1 MRKASSTSADA
12 AAAGV
17 RRAGE
22 DDPGGSGTRLSPPV
36 PRLGP
41 RALGLILVLAAA
53 ARLAL
58 ALQVGLG
65 AVQFGDAPAY
75 LYAAEALVQT
85 GRYPSTTDVG
95 FFRPPGYPAFLVLAT
110 LGHPQRLVL
119 AKLANVALGSVAVL
133 MLAALSARVF
143 RSRRI
148 ALATGVAAALAP
160 GLVLIASDVQSEP
173 LFLVLL
179 LAAAFLLLAA
189 VDRPSSTLALL
200 AGGALGLSALTR
212 PTSLALVPFLL
223 APLADRRYPFRVRSH
238 IAGAALLGVLFSV
251 GPWTLRNA
259 VVFHEIIPVSDAD
272 GRAFYEGNSV
282 WARRY
287 YALRSREEYAAWVT
301 AEDTD
306 IRKRLGEVEA
316 GGALSPRQRARA
328 FRDMALQDIRADPG
342 ASLRLLLRKG
352 WFWLRPYPT
361 TWFRSAGIV
370 WLTGLYYG
378 ILYVLAAVG
387 FRSAHRRGVRRFALG
402 ALAVSMASHALII
415 VVWRYRIPYW
425 DPILLLYGVPG
436 GARLL
441 SL

>member
-1 MRKASSTSADA
+1 M
-12 AAAGV
+12 
-17 RRAGE
+17 
-22 DDPGGSGTRLSPPV
+22 

-41 RALGLILVLAAA
+41 RALGAILILAAA

-75 LYAAEALVQT
+75 LYAAEQLART
-85 GRYPSTTDVG
+85 GRYPATTDVG

-110 LGHPQRLVL
+110 LGHPERLAP
-119 AKLANVALGSVAVL
+119 AKLANVALGSLAVL
-133 MLAALSARVF
+133 VLAALSARIF

-148 ALATGVAAALAP
+148 AIATGIGGALAP
-160 GLVLIASDVQSEP
+160 GLVLISSDIQSEP
-173 LFLVLL
+173 LFLLL
-179 LAAAFLLLAA
+179 LLSAAFLLLVS

-212 PTSLALVPFLL
+212 PTSLALIPFLL
-223 APLADRRYPFRVRSH
+223 APLADRRYPFRIRSH
-238 IAGAALLGVLFSV
+238 IAGAALLGALLSV

-259 VVFHEIIPVSDAD
+259 VVFREFIPVNDAD

-287 YALRSREEYAAWVT
+287 YALRSRAEYAAWLT
-301 AEDTD
+301 AEDLD
-306 IRKRLGEVEA
+306 IRKKLGEAEA
-316 GGALSPRQRARA
+316 GGVFSPRQRARA
-328 FRDMALQDIRADPG
+328 FRDMALQDVRADPAAALG
-342 ASLRLLLRKG
+342 LLLQKF

-361 TWFRSAGIV
+361 TWFRSAPVV

-378 ILYVLAAVG
+378 VLYALAAAG
-387 FRSAHRRGVRRFALG
+387 FLSARRRGVRLFALG
-402 ALAVSMASHALII
+402 ILTVSLASHALII

-425 DPILLLYGVPG
+425 DPVLLLYGVPG

>member
-1 MRKASSTSADA
+1 M
-12 AAAGV
+12 
-17 RRAGE
+17 
-22 DDPGGSGTRLSPPV
+22 
-36 PRLGP
+36 
-41 RALGLILVLAAA
+41 
-53 ARLAL
+53 
-58 ALQVGLG
+58 
-65 AVQFGDAPAY
+65 
-75 LYAAEALVQT
+75 
-85 GRYPSTTDVG
+85 
-95 FFRPPGYPAFLVLAT
+95 
-110 LGHPQRLVL
+110 L

-133 MLAALSARVF
+133 VLAVLSARVF

-160 GLVLIASDVQSEP
+160 GLVLISSDVQSEP
-173 LFLVLL
+173 LFLVFL
-179 LAAAFLLLAA
+179 LAAAFLLLTA

-238 IAGAALLGVLFSV
+238 IAGAALLGALFSV

-301 AEDTD
+301 AEDRD

-387 FRSAHRRGVRRFALG
+387 FRSARRRGVRRFALG

-441 SL
+441 FL